1 MEALHVEFGSVLRY
15 LETAA
20 GVDAARIDRLR
31 NDLLE

>member
-1 MEALHVEFGSVLRY
+1 MNTLQAQFGSVLRY

-20 GVDAARIDRLR
+20 GVDARRIDRLR